1 MHDVLLRGCKGF
13 SPGLC
18 TPASPSL
25 WQTLAASHIP
35 VCLYLVRSPHTAP
48 HLLTRLCWA
57 GAGSVRAPTASKQPS
72 VLLECS
78 LYKRPPTAS
87 SSPPHP
93 SNGSYFQSIS
103 SLLLFAPSLPDS
115 HCVSIRPIL
124 ALQTTQEPGN
134 TGIEMTRLF
143 FIEMQS
149 SLWWV
154 LVLYFIAISP
164 RFATICSYKH
174 RVQR

>member
-1 MHDVLLRGCKGF
+1 MHDVFLRGCKGF

-18 TPASPSL
+18 TAASPSL
-25 WQTLAASHIP
+25 WQTLTASHIP

-78 LYKRPPTAS
+78 LYKRPPR
-87 SSPPHP
+87 
-93 SNGSYFQSIS
+93 
-103 SLLLFAPSLPDS
+103 LLFPTPSLQWFLFSVHLFFAFIPP
-115 HCVSIRPIL
+115 HCVSIRPVL
-124 ALQTTQEPGN
+124 ALQTKQEKGN

-164 RFATICSYKH
+164 CFATICSYK
-174 RVQR
+174 RQVQR